1 MIKIR
6 GNRIEPTEIEAVF
19 QELLQVEWVGVR
31 AILDQEHPYLCAY
44 YTQEPKRSVE
54 EAKRLAAG
62 KLPSYMI
69 PACFMK
75 VDSIPREA
83 NGKIAKRKLPVP
95 DRDGGKQ

>member
-6 GNRIEPTEIEAVF
+6 GNRIEPAEIEAVF

-44 YTQEPKRSVE
+44 YTQEPKKSVE

-62 KLPSYMI
+62 KLPAYMI
-69 PACFMK
+69 PACFIK

-83 NGKIAKRKLPVP
+83 NGKIAKRKLPTP